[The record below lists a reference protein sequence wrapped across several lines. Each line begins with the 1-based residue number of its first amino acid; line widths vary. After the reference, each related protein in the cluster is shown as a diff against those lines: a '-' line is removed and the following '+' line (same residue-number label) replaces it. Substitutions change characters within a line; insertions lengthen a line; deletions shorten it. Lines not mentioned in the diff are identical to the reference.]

1 MVQVREAD
9 GSVSFDVRVQPRSRK
24 TAMTG
29 TEGDRVKIA
38 LQAPPVDGKANE
50 ALVRFL
56 AEELGVGRSSVE
68 ILRGETGR
76 NKTVRVYGVTREKV
90 EAWLASK

>member
-1 MVQVREAD
+1 VRVRETEGA
-9 GSVSFDVRVQPRSRK
+9 VSFDVRVQPRARR
-24 TAMTG
+24 TALVG
-29 TEGDRVKIA
+29 AEGDRVKIA

-50 ALVRFL
+50 ALVEFL
-56 AEELGVGRSSVE
+56 AEELGVTRRSVE

-76 NKTVRVYGVTREKV
+76 NKTVRVQGLTRERV